1 MKNAARWLGVCAAL
15 VLACSDKDSGDGDIT
30 LGDGGSADAG
40 SNADGGSAGGGSSDG
55 GGSGDGGSGGSSDGG
70 SAGGGSSDGGSAGGS
85 GDGGG
90 AGGSGDGGSDPDC
103 TGLKATIRDFKAEHP
118 DFEGPGNNSVNAGIV
133 NRELGAD
140 HKPVYSATAPMVSTS
155 GAANFDQWY
164 RDVPGVNQPFSIDIP
179 LTQTRPGLFVYDNS
193 KFFPIDGRGFGNE
206 GNAHNYHFTTEIH
219 TRFTYK
225 GGEVFTFRGDDDVW
239 AFVNGK
245 LVIDL
250 GGLHTPQM
258 TTIDFDAR
266 ATELG
271 LTKGETYPMDIFHA
285 ERHTVDSNFR
295 IETSIAC
302 FTQVILF

>member
-1 MKNAARWLGVCAAL
+1 VKNAARWFGVCAAL
-15 VLACSDKDSGDGDIT
+15 VLACSDKDNGDGDIT
-30 LGDGGSADAG
+30 LGDGGSSADAG
-40 SNADGGSAGGGSSDG
+40 DADDGGDGDGDSSLDG
-55 GGSGDGGSGGSSDGG
+55 GRGDAGNSGDDSSSGD
-70 SAGGGSSDGGSAGGS
+70 AGGS

-90 AGGSGDGGSDPDC
+90 GDGGNDPDC
-103 TGLKATIRDFKAEHP
+103 TGLKATIRDFKAAHA
-118 DFEGPGNNSVNAGIV
+118 DFEGPGNNMVNAGIV
-133 NRELGAD
+133 NAELGAD
-140 HKPVYSATAPMVSTS
+140 HKPVYSATAPTVSTS

-164 RDVPGVNQPFSIDIP
+164 RDVPNVNEAFMIDIP
-179 LTQTRPGLFVYDNS
+179 LMQTRPGLFVYDNS

-239 AFVNGK
+239 AFVNNK

-258 TTIDFDAR
+258 TTINFDAR
-266 ATELG
+266 AAELG
-271 LTKGETYPMDIFHA
+271 LVKGETYPMDIFHA